1 MAVLNKLIESMPRE
15 ALKELQE
22 RRVLGTLRRVYEENK
37 FYRQLYDAAGI
48 NIPGIRTLEDFRR
61 LVPMLDKRVL
71 LADQE
76 AFPPYGL
83 RAWPPIQQ
91 LHLTSGTSGV
101 GQEVHALSEADVI
114 SQGTPL
120 MYQLTW
126 AGVTPGDT
134 VALTQPWGT
143 TMAGPYYAEGARA
156 LGVTPLYLGAGSTE
170 QKIELMLRFQPAA
183 LLAIGAYIHR
193 LSIVAESMGVVPARD
208 LPQLRSVLSFGEP
221 FSIAWAERM
230 EQFWNARLFDCFG
243 ATQAGGTAMAA
254 CEGGSIPSGPSG
266 VRRRG
271 TLHGFDHRLY
281 LEVIEPETGDHVA
294 PGEFG
299 ELVVTVM
306 SRELFPCVRFRLG
319 DRIRY
324 LGIGECGCGRAFTAF
339 ESGTISRYDDMIK
352 ISGFNVWTHSVDAFV
367 LQDERVAEYQAE
379 VRIEQLS
386 GRERVE
392 LTVELV
398 PGIAGD
404 QQQAV
409 LSRLEDNIKSTM
421 GISVQARLCEPM
433 TLPRFD
439 HKAKR
444 WHDRRTED
452 LSG

>member
-126 AGVTPGDT
+126 AGLTPGDT

-243 ATQAGGTAMAA
+243 ATQSGGTAMAA

-271 TLHGFDHRLY
+271 TLHGFDHRL
-281 LEVIEPETGDHVA
+281 
-294 PGEFG
+294 
-299 ELVVTVM
+299 
-306 SRELFPCVRFRLG
+306 
-319 DRIRY
+319 
-324 LGIGECGCGRAFTAF
+324 
-339 ESGTISRYDDMIK
+339 
-352 ISGFNVWTHSVDAFV
+352 
-367 LQDERVAEYQAE
+367 
-379 VRIEQLS
+379 
-386 GRERVE
+386 
-392 LTVELV
+392 
-398 PGIAGD
+398 
-404 QQQAV
+404 
-409 LSRLEDNIKSTM
+409 
-421 GISVQARLCEPM
+421 
-433 TLPRFD
+433 
-439 HKAKR
+439 
-444 WHDRRTED
+444 
-452 LSG
+452 